1 MRNKI
6 ILAMAAAGMM
16 CASSAFADVIPPPS
30 DSGNGTITFSGSVI
44 EAPCT
49 ISPVSQNILVDL
61 GQVSTKSLTAD
72 GETSPDPAKIEIS
85 LRGCAFE
92 ESNPA
97 PSSGTDL
104 GQKSKVDVE
113 FSNLIAVTE
122 NKGIIKNT
130 AASNPATNV
139 NIQLLRSDKTT
150 PFDLTAGAD
159 DKDAATQLTPGN
171 NTVTLWA
178 RMIASGKATQGNVG
192 ATITYKL
199 KYF

>member
-6 ILAMAAAGMM
+6 ILAMAAAGMIS
-16 CASSAFADVIPPPS
+16 ATPAFADTVSPPT

-61 GQVSTKSLTAD
+61 GQVSTASLTED
-72 GETSPDPAKIEIS
+72 GKTSPDPAKIEIS

-92 ESNPA
+92 ESDKMPKPNP
-97 PSSGTDL
+97 DL

-113 FSNLIAVTE
+113 FSNLTAVDAT
-122 NKGIIKNT
+122 KGTIKNT
-130 AASNPATNV
+130 AADPATNV

-150 PFDLTAGAD
+150 PFNLTTGAAD
-159 DKDAATQLTPGN
+159 TTATQLTPGN
-171 NTVTLWA
+171 NTVTIWA
-178 RMIASGKATQGNVG
+178 RMFATGKATQGNVG
-192 ATITYKL
+192 ATVTYKL

>member
-16 CASSAFADVIPPPS
+16 CAIPAFAGVISPPT

-61 GQVSTKSLTAD
+61 GQVSTASLTED
-72 GETSPDPAKIEIS
+72 GKTSPDPAKIEIS

-92 ESNPA
+92 ETANFAGVP
-97 PSSGTDL
+97 GTDP

-113 FSNLIAVTE
+113 FSNLIAVEAT
-122 NKGIIKNT
+122 KGTIKNT
-130 AASNPATNV
+130 AADPATNV

-150 PFDLTAGAD
+150 PFNLTTGAVD
-159 DKDAATQLTPGN
+159 TTATQLTPGN
-171 NTVTLWA
+171 NTVTFWA
-178 RMIASGKATQGNVG
+178 RMIASGKATHGNVG

>member
-16 CASSAFADVIPPPS
+16 CAIPAFADVISPPT

-61 GQVSTKSLTAD
+61 GQVSTASLTED
-72 GETSPDPAKIEIS
+72 GKTSPDPAKIEIS

-92 ESNPA
+92 EHPAEGKPNP
-97 PSSGTDL
+97 DL
-104 GQKSKVDVE
+104 GLKSKVDVE
-113 FSNLIAVTE
+113 FSNLIAVE
-122 NKGIIKNT
+122 AAKGTIKNT
-130 AASNPATNV
+130 AADPATNV

-150 PFDLTAGAD
+150 PFDLTAGAAD
-159 DKDAATQLTPGN
+159 TTATQLTPGN
-171 NTVTLWA
+171 NTVTFWA
-178 RMIASGKATQGNVG
+178 RMIASGKATHGNVG

>member
-16 CASSAFADVIPPPS
+16 CAIPAFAGVISPPA
-30 DSGNGTITFSGSVI
+30 DSGNGTITFSGTVI

-49 ISPVSQNILVDL
+49 ISPDSQNILVGL
-61 GQVSTKSLTAD
+61 GEVSTKSLATT
-72 GETSPDPAKIEIS
+72 ESVSPDPAKIEIS

-92 ESNPA
+92 EHAAEGKPNPDY
-97 PSSGTDL
+97 GL
-104 GQKSKVDVE
+104 LSKVDVE
-113 FSNLIAVTE
+113 FSNLIAVDAT
-122 NKGIIKNT
+122 KGTIKNT
-130 AASNPATNV
+130 AADPAQNV

-150 PFDLTAGAD
+150 PFNLTDGAT
-159 DKDAATQLTPGN
+159 DKTATQLTPGN
-171 NTVTLWA
+171 NTVTFWA
-178 RMIASGKATQGNVG
+178 RMIASGQATHGNVG